1 LSTGRTDLRLPVYIG
16 DYLADTMHL
25 STEQHGAYLL
35 LLFHLW
41 QRGILPDDDVVL
53 AQITGLDPGAWSNS
67 RAVLAEFF
75 EIHDGLWHHGRVE
88 QERSHATAKQQ
99 SNSNKAKLAAY
110 RRWNKSRAGTDSS
123 NIAPGNASG
132 TGGNMPSDA
141 KSESQPDPELIRTI
155 PCSDS
160 AYEKRATLLDKLP
173 FAQFWQRFMH
183 PPSPLRRP
191 GDE

>member
-1 LSTGRTDLRLPVYIG
+1 MPVYIG

-41 QRGILPDDDVVL
+41 RRGILHDDDVVL

-67 RAVLAEFF
+67 RAVLAGFF
-75 EIHDGLWHHGRVE
+75 EIHDGLWRHRRVE
-88 QERSHATAKQQ
+88 QERSRTAAKQQ

-110 RRWNKSRAGTDSS
+110 RRWNKPGAGTYCS
-123 NIAPGNASG
+123 NTAPGNASG
-132 TGGNMPSDA
+132 TGGNMPSDTNF
-141 KSESQPDPELIRTI
+141 ESQPAPEPLRTI
-155 PCSDS
+155 ACSDL
-160 AYEKRATLLDKLP
+160 AHEKRATMLDKFP
-173 FAQFWQRFMH
+173 FTQFWQRIMH
-183 PPSPLRRP
+183 PPSPLSGEP